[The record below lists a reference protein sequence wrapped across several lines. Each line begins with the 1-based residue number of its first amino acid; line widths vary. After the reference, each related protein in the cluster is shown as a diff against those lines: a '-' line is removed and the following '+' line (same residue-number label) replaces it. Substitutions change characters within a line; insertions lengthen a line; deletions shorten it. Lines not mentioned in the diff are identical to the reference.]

1 VGRRERMPDRPPAG
15 STGGRPQRRAR
26 APSRHAR
33 CSARAA
39 GARRCPRPD
48 SQFRAVAMGREER
61 APAADGG
68 VAARTAFQPR
78 GRAHAFA
85 LNALAA

>member
-1 VGRRERMPDRPPAG
+1 VWAAASACLIGRQPAAPAG
-15 STGGRPQRRAR
+15 GR
-26 APSRHAR
+26 S
-33 CSARAA
+33 

>member
-1 VGRRERMPDRPPAG
+1 MPAQPAAG
-15 STGGRPQRRAR
+15 STGGQPQRPVR

-39 GARRCPRPD
+39 GTRRCPRPD

-68 VAARTAFQPR
+68 VAARSAFQPR
-78 GRAHAFA
+78 GREHAFA